1 MTSNVRWPVEE
12 VLEYQRTRVGLWSRK
27 DLIFTPFFS
36 KLRFRWNSNLIPQK
50 AKPTRSNTESISRKL
65 INIDLP
71 NDFLTQ
77 LDREATR
84 RGITRQSL
92 IKVWLYDRLHSS
104 GQEAQSIV
112 DLFGTLAKTQSI
124 KKVGRLTKRAPSR
137 PKS

>member
-1 MTSNVRWPVEE
+1 MSKIETITAEQLDRLVDEGKE
-12 VLEYQRTRVGLWSRK
+12 DVLQYF
-27 DLIFTPFFS
+27 DLDNARRGGAGT
-36 KLRFRWNSNLIPQK
+36 KR
-50 AKPTRSNTESISRKL
+50 

-112 DLFGTLAKTQSI
+112 DLFRALAKTQSI

-137 PKS
+137 PKKEE

>member
-1 MTSNVRWPVEE
+1 MSKIETVTVERLDRLIDE
-12 VLEYQRTRVGLWSRK
+12 GEEDVLQYF
-27 DLIFTPFFS
+27 DLDNARRGVAGT
-36 KLRFRWNSNLIPQK
+36 KR
-50 AKPTRSNTESISRKL
+50 

-104 GQEAQSIV
+104 GQETQSIV
-112 DLFGTLAKTQSI
+112 DLFGALAKTQSI
-124 KKVGRLTKRAPSR
+124 KKVGRLKKRATSR